1 MISFW
6 KSWIKYDLFLKKK
19 KIKIMFV
26 FENSFAKRTINTL
39 YQSNGPEF
47 EPWLCNLAIISIKYF
62 MC

>member
-1 MISFW
+1 
-6 KSWIKYDLFLKKK
+6 
-19 KIKIMFV
+19 MFV